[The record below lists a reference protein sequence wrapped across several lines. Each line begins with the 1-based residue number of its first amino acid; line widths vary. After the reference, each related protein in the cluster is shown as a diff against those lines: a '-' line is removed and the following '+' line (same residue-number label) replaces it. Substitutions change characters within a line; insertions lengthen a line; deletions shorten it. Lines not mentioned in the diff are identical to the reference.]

1 MEGYLKKQFVAQNRF
16 TAAAAQARGDA
27 LYAGCARQTSQTGAH
42 ALTLVREHASQSKG
56 PCWTG
61 YHRDYSKG
69 EGTNDSC
76 VKNGTGKKKKRKKK
90 TKKTKKKTT
99 GDSSSSSSSSSE
111 DEDGKPKKKAK
122 KDCKDCSKE

>member
-1 MEGYLKKQFVAQNRF
+1 M
-16 TAAAAQARGDA
+16 
-27 LYAGCARQTSQTGAH
+27 YAGCARQTSQTGAH

-76 VKNGTGKKKKRKKK
+76 VKNGTGKKKKKKK
-90 TKKTKKKTT
+90 RKKTT
-99 GDSSSSSSSSSE
+99 TTKKSDSSSSSSSSE

-122 KDCKDCSKE
+122 KDCKECSKE